1 MADLNADQA
10 SDSFEAALDCVLGS
24 KIRASDDTAKQV
36 WSALT
41 NQEWQHEDGR
51 EVEYSFREA
60 GDLIARIRGRGSYME
75 WYCASPAGVVSE
87 SVANALH
94 LKGWTL
100 KAWGG
105 DPL

>member
-1 MADLNADQA
+1 MADLKVDHRSN
-10 SDSFEAALDCVLGS
+10 SFEAALDCALGS
-24 KIRASDDTAKQV
+24 KIRANDDVAKEV

-51 EVEYSFREA
+51 MVEYSFREA
-60 GDLIARIRGRGSYME
+60 GGLIARIRGRGSYTD

-87 SVANALH
+87 TVASALR
-94 LKGWTL
+94 LKGWAL
-100 KAWGG
+100 KAWDG